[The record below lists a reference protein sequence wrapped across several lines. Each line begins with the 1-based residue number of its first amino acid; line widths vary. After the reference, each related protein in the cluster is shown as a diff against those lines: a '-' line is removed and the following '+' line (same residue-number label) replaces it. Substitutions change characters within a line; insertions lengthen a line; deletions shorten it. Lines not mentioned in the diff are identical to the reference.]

1 MGTNIRPEISE
12 KNKYYID
19 RHRYYELKHFCLQYP
34 LWRKN
39 YNTIDGYSTN
49 VALGN
54 TRIAKT
60 NTVVDPVYRLAEAKL
75 YFYERMK
82 MVERTAEE
90 ADPFLAN
97 YILMAVT
104 EGRSYVNLKARFNMP
119 CSKDNY
125 YEVYRRFFWL
135 LSKARN

>member
-39 YNTIDGYSTN
+39 YNTVDGYSTN
-49 VALGN
+49 VVMGN

-60 NTVVDPVYRLAEAKL
+60 NAVIDPVYRLAEAKL
-75 YFYERMK
+75 YFYERME
-82 MVERTAEE
+82 MVERAAEE

>member
-39 YNTIDGYSTN
+39 YNTVDGYSTN
-49 VALGN
+49 VSIGN

-60 NTVVDPVYRLAEAKL
+60 NMIVDPVYRLAEVKL

-82 MVERTAEE
+82 MVERAAEE

>member
-34 LWRKN
+34 LWKKA
-39 YNTIDGYSTN
+39 YNAVDGYSTN
-49 VALGN
+49 KIQTIPIKVN
-54 TRIAKT
+54 RI
-60 NTVVDPVYRLAEAKL
+60 NDPVYRLAEAKL
-75 YFYERMK
+75 YYYERIN
-82 MVERTAEE
+82 MVEQAAED

-104 EGRSYVNLKARFNMP
+104 EGRSYVNLKARFNIP
-119 CSKDNY
+119 CSKDSY